1 MAVPKSLNR
10 VLGMVPLLIVP
21 VLADGAELAP
31 ELAADRLQAAS
42 EILDASE
49 QDLGRKREAESR
61 ERAEA
66 RAVAQYREL
75 RERLV
80 ADPGGVKGVFAD
92 ALKSGGQ
99 GPAMVTIPAGVF
111 RMGCVSGLD
120 CRNNEEPVHDVAIP
134 HPFALSVHEV
144 TFEDY
149 DRFTYPNKVA
159 NEFWGRGQRPVI
171 NVSWD
176 DAREYVAWL
185 SSQTGAEY
193 QLPSEAEWEYAARA
207 GSVAQYGWGNQVGRS
222 RANCGDCGSQW
233 DGARTAPV
241 GSFAPN
247 AWGVH
252 DMHGNV
258 WEWVE
263 DCWSRTVGTTA
274 TRGRRRTGARGL
286 GASATC
292 AFCAAGPGAPLRG
305 PWVPRTGA
313 GSPPA
318 TAAASSGSAW
328 PERSRAL

>member
-159 NEFWGRGQRPVI
+159 DEFWGRGQRPVI

-193 QLPSEAEWEYAARA
+193 RLPSEAEWEYAARA

-247 AWGVH
+247 PWGVH

-263 DCWSRTVGTTA
+263 DCWNDNYA
-274 TRGRRRTGARGL
+274 
-286 GASATC
+286 
-292 AFCAAGPGAPLRG
+292 GAP
-305 PWVPRTGA
+305 
-313 GSPPA
+313 SD
-318 TAAASSGSAW
+318 GSAW
-328 PERSRAL
+328 LGGECYVRVLRGGSWGAPPRALGAAYRGGITPGYRSSFVGVRVARTLTP